1 MNGKDGNNKEKQTT
15 DNPNND
21 ITDPTPISHE
31 EQQIKPNYGENDGH
45 NKKENGWP
53 HRVQAIFTGLIF
65 FVTAAYAV
73 VAWFQ
78 WRTMSGQLDEMI
90 KTVKI
95 TEDSNKANKKSIE
108 LAERSIKATQEQFR
122 LDQRAWLNMR
132 EPKFTEPLNSQK
144 SLRISFTIKNVGKT
158 PAQRVHYR
166 YKVSI
171 QTPGKPILW
180 IPFIPIVFENSDIC
194 YAPGD
199 ENTTQIM
206 SKSVL
211 TQEMIDFIE
220 SGGIIFSINIEVT
233 YFDIYNVNNIRHSR
247 ACFLYSAPNKR
258 FVFCKTGS
266 FMD

>member
-21 ITDPTPISHE
+21 ITGSPPISRE
-31 EQQIKPNYGENDGH
+31 EQQIKPNSSENDEH

-53 HRVQAIFTGLIF
+53 HHAQAIFTGLIF
-65 FVTAAYAV
+65 LVTTAYAF
-73 VAWFQ
+73 VAYLQ
-78 WRTMSGQLDEMI
+78 WGTMSGQLDEMI
-90 KTVKI
+90 KTVKLA
-95 TEDSNKANKKSIE
+95 EDSNKANKKSIE

-122 LDQRAWLNMR
+122 LDQRAWLNVR

-144 SLRISFTIKNVGKT
+144 SLQISFTIKNIGKT
-158 PAQRVHYR
+158 PAQHVHYR
-166 YKVSI
+166 YKVSTQI
-171 QTPGKPILW
+171 PGEPISW
-180 IPFIPIVFENSDIC
+180 IPFIPIVFDNSDIC

-211 TQEMIDFIE
+211 PQEVINFIE
-220 SGGIIFSINIEVT
+220 SGKIILSINIEVT

-258 FVFCKTGS
+258 FGFCKTGS